1 MDNITYDISDSKNT
15 TFSLNDTTPLPA
27 AASTQNR
34 KSDPEIS
41 AKSSVASTPAATST
55 TDKSDAESE
64 AIKQSKEFENTVKS
78 YVLKNKPC
86 VAILTPCFASIT
98 YVDYM
103 CCLIKTIEMFRYFN
117 IQIVIEF
124 CKNDSLVSRARNNL
138 IAKAMTNSNVTHMVF
153 IDNDIVWDPIEIIK
167 LLLSDKPLVGG
178 IYPLKQ
184 YKWDRITNPE
194 NLKALIEKKGKSQL
208 KQIPDKN
215 IIQFNLLDY
224 NVNFLDTTIQVEN
237 NITKVKHIATGFMMI
252 QREVIE
258 KMMVAFPSTKYTDD
272 VSFLTTSENKFAYAL
287 FDCGVEDDHYYSE
300 DWMFCHR
307 WSKMGGDIYVDVSIN
322 LTHIGIE
329 SYHGSFISTTL

>member
-1 MDNITYDISDSKNT
+1 
-15 TFSLNDTTPLPA
+15 
-27 AASTQNR
+27 
-34 KSDPEIS
+34 
-41 AKSSVASTPAATST
+41 
-55 TDKSDAESE
+55 
-64 AIKQSKEFENTVKS
+64 
-78 YVLKNKPC
+78 
-86 VAILTPCFASIT
+86 
-98 YVDYM
+98 
-103 CCLIKTIEMFRYFN
+103 MFRYFN

-138 IAKAMTNSNVTHMVF
+138 IAKAMSNPNVTHMLF

-184 YKWDRITNPE
+184 YKWDRVANPE
-194 NLKALIEKKGKSQL
+194 NLKVLIEKKEKSQL
-208 KQIPDKN
+208 KQIPDKS

-252 QREVIE
+252 QRNVIE

-272 VSFLTTSENKFAYAL
+272 VSFLELSENKFAYAL
-287 FDCGVEDDHYYSE
+287 FDCGVEDNHYYSE

-322 LTHIGIE
+322 LSHIGIE

>member
-1 MDNITYDISDSKNT
+1 MDNISYDISDSKPT
-15 TFSLNDTTPLPA
+15 TFPLNDTSPLPVA
-27 AASTQNR
+27 TTQNR

-41 AKSSVASTPAATST
+41 AKSSVAST

-64 AIKQSKEFENTVKS
+64 AIKQNKEFENTVKS
-78 YVLKNKPC
+78 YVLKNKPY
-86 VAILTPCFASIT
+86 VAIMTPCFASIS

-117 IQIVIEF
+117 IQIEIEF

-138 IAKAMTNSNVTHMVF
+138 IAKAMSNPNVTHMVF

-184 YKWDRITNPE
+184 YKWDRVTNPE
-194 NLKALIEKKGKSQL
+194 NLKALIEKKEKSQL
-208 KQIPDKN
+208 KQIPDKS
-215 IIQFNLLDY
+215 IIQFNMLDY

-237 NITKVKHIATGFMMI
+237 NITKVKHLATGFMMI
-252 QREVIE
+252 RREVIE

-272 VSFLTTSENKFAYAL
+272 ISFLQPEENKFAYAL

-322 LTHIGIE
+322 LSHIGIE
-329 SYHGSFISTTL
+329 NYHGSFISTTL